1 MSTSKTMDFFAH
13 QDATRAATRRLVILF
28 AFSVVCIVAAV
39 CGAVLLFFGSQIDH
53 PMHATVTTAAVTG
66 AVILI
71 GSLVRMD
78 KLRGGG
84 PAVAK
89 MLGGRE
95 VRPATRDDAEQR
107 LVNVVEEMAIASGL
121 PVPRI
126 FVLEDQKG
134 INAFAAGLT
143 TRDATIAV
151 TDGALR
157 CLDREELQGVV
168 AHEFSHIFHGD
179 MRLNTRLIGGLAG
192 ILCLVTIGELAIR
205 ILRNSRGKR
214 TQIEVAIALFGL
226 TLMVIGSIGALF
238 ARLIK
243 AAVSRQREYLAD
255 ASAVAYTRNPNGLAR
270 ALWRIRTGSPAIVV
284 PGAREASHLFFAD
297 SFARW
302 ANGWTSTH
310 PPVELR
316 IERLMPGF
324 LDSVRKGRM
333 SSALDP
339 GAKPS
344 ETVQERAAAMGLVS
358 DSGPRRMVMAEKA
371 LARIGV
377 ADATEVT
384 VARTLLS
391 LLPEEVKAAARD
403 PERVASVAIA
413 LVAAGEPG
421 KQAGAT
427 GFDKMLTS
435 LPITAKIPLAEI
447 CAPTIAAM
455 PEGKRAELRESLRA
469 AVDQDGKISHF
480 EMALMCMLSRQAASS
495 GSPSNKGRELNL
507 FDVESEIE
515 TVLSWMAHQ
524 DTKNASRAFA
534 RGKKAI
540 VGVRELKLLEEA
552 SVRGADAERA
562 MARIARVSPRGKR
575 MLLTALTEIAAH
587 DRVIAPEE
595 GELLRAFAACWD
607 CPMPPLWAGDG
618 SDPS

>member
-1 MSTSKTMDFFAH
+1 M
-13 QDATRAATRRLVILF
+13 
-28 AFSVVCIVAAV
+28 
-39 CGAVLLFFGSQIDH
+39 
-53 PMHATVTTAAVTG
+53 
-66 AVILI
+66 
-71 GSLVRMD
+71 
-78 KLRGGG
+78 
-84 PAVAK
+84 
-89 MLGGRE
+89 
-95 VRPATRDDAEQR
+95 
-107 LVNVVEEMAIASGL
+107 
-121 PVPRI
+121 
-126 FVLEDQKG
+126 
-134 INAFAAGLT
+134 T

-192 ILCLVTIGELAIR
+192 ILCLVTIGEVVIW
-205 ILRNSRGKR
+205 ILRNSRGKKS
-214 TQIEVAIALFGL
+214 QIEVAIALFAF

-324 LDSVRKGRM
+324 LDSVRKGRTA
-333 SSALDP
+333 SALDA

-377 ADATEVT
+377 ADAAEVT

-391 LLPEEVKAAARD
+391 LLPEEVKVAARD

-413 LVAAGEPG
+413 LVAAGEPE
-421 KQAGAT
+421 KQADAN
-427 GFDKMLTS
+427 GFDQMLSS
-435 LPITAKIPLAEI
+435 LPITAKIPLAEL

-455 PEGKRAELRESLRA
+455 PEGKRAQLQQSLRT
-469 AVDQDGKISHF
+469 AVDQDGKVSHF
-480 EMALMCMLSRQAASS
+480 EMALMCMLSRHASSS
-495 GSPSNKGRELNL
+495 GSPSDKGRELNL
-507 FDVESEIE
+507 FEVPSEIE

-524 DTKNASRAFA
+524 DTKDASMAYA

-540 VGVRELKLLEEA
+540 VGVRELKLLKKA
-552 SVRGADAERA
+552 SVRGTDAETA

-595 GELLRAFAACWD
+595 GELLRALAACWD
-607 CPMPPLWAGDG
+607 CPMPPLWAGGDEG
-618 SDPS
+618 